1 MSLQVWNAAYPVSIK
16 YTHDMKAFNWK
27 HTQYSE
33 FNASDTL
40 IMVSGVYKGSHQT
53 TSGEIAVFSVVGTRS
68 QCTSRK
74 HGIPT
79 DSSSLSHR
87 EGDTSQI
94 RCRIVN
100 RPFDI
105 FGTWFSDRH
114 LLSGDLQWLGHLVS
128 TSVVW
133 LNRANRAVDA
143 DLVPVMRQ
151 LYKFRNR
158 NASSVRALLVANVPW
173 LGAVEHEAGDAER
186 REEEDDNEQ
195 ITEDNMLQVATAD
208 DDDDSYVATLQRMQD
223 MDIKHSG
230 TFRRGFVVDRHAVD
244 EETTTG
250 DNSSEDDEDLKTRCP
265 KLLIF
270 LTGSSTY
277 SPHQIGFKFIDNA
290 ASMETLLG
298 ERVHNVRDGYFEY
311 CVMDR
316 INEGAKGFSILIL
329 SKIKSNQI

>member
-1 MSLQVWNAAYPVSIK
+1 MWNASYPVSVK

-40 IMVSGVYKGSHQT
+40 IMVSGVYKGSQQT
-53 TSGEIAVFSVVGTRS
+53 TSGEIAVFSVVGS
-68 QCTSRK
+68 QSIAINRLPK
-74 HGIPT
+74 QLNFNRFPSSFPFPT
-79 DSSSLSHR
+79 K
-87 EGDTSQI
+87 GDTSQI
-94 RCRIVN
+94 RCRVVN

-133 LNRANRAVDA
+133 LNRANRAADA

-173 LGAVEHEAGDAER
+173 LGAVEHGPGEADIQ
-186 REEEDDNEQ
+186 EEEDDSEQ
-195 ITEDNMLQVATAD
+195 FTEADMLQVATVD
-208 DDDDSYVATLQRMQD
+208 DDNDSYEATLQRMQD
-223 MDIKHSG
+223 MDIRHSG
-230 TFRRGFVVDRHAVD
+230 TFRRAFGVDRPAVD
-244 EETTTG
+244 KETVAG
-250 DNSSEDDEDLKTRCP
+250 DNGSEDDEDLRTRCP

-277 SPHQIGFKFIDNA
+277 SPHQIGFKFIDSA
-290 ASMETLLG
+290 ASMETLLR
-298 ERVHNVRDGYFEY
+298 ERDVHNV
-311 CVMDR
+311 
-316 INEGAKGFSILIL
+316 
-329 SKIKSNQI
+329 SN